1 MGSEKRTNCIFFLN
15 SVMLTQQL
23 PRPICINCRNAL
35 AKPNG
40 TSKNGYLKWHK
51 YCADCAKG
59 IYSAKYKYLLNKK
72 SKCDKCDFVAED
84 RCQMDLIFK
93 DNDKKNTNRR
103 NLLTLCA
110 NCSRLYKKRNKTS
123 KKSIL
128 NVTVDSDVRII

>member
-1 MGSEKRTNCIFFLN
+1 MSKKEPVVSFFLN
-15 SVMLTQQL
+15 KSMLTQQL

-35 AKPNG
+35 SKPNG
-40 TSKNGYLKWHK
+40 KSKKGFIKWHK

-59 IYSAKYKYLLNKK
+59 IYSKKYKYLLNKK

-93 DNDKKNTNRR
+93 DNNKKNTNKR

-128 NVTVDSDVRII
+128 NVTVDSDIIIC